1 MKVAITSTGPDLE
14 SAVDER
20 FGRAR
25 YILITDPQT
34 NDFEVID
41 NSSDSTAVQGA
52 GAQTAQVMADKR
64 VEWVLTG
71 HVGPRAF
78 QVLNL
83 AGIRVGIG
91 TSGTC
96 REVLER
102 FRRGE
107 FTAAEDADVRS
118 HW

>member
-1 MKVAITSTGPDLE
+1 MKIAITSTGPDLE

-25 YILITDPQT
+25 YILITDPQA

-41 NSSDSTAVQGA
+41 NSADSTARQGA
-52 GAQTAQVMADKR
+52 GVQAAQMMADNG
-64 VEWVLTG
+64 VGWVLTG
-71 HVGPRAF
+71 HVGPKAF
-78 QVLNL
+78 QVLNM
-83 AGIRVGIG
+83 AGIKIGTG

-107 FTAAEDADVRS
+107 FTAADVSS

>member
-1 MKVAITSTGPDLE
+1 MKIAITSTGPDLE

-25 YILITDPQT
+25 YLIIIDLQSDKT
-34 NDFEVID
+34 EAID
-41 NSSDSTAVQGA
+41 NGPGASSMQGA
-52 GAQTAQVMADKR
+52 GAQAAQIMADKGAD
-64 VEWVLTG
+64 WVLTG

-78 QVLNL
+78 QVLSM
-83 AGIRVGIG
+83 AGIKVGTG
-91 TSGTC
+91 ASGTC
-96 REVLER
+96 RDVLDR

-107 FTAAEDADVRS
+107 FTAADGADVRS